1 MAAPAPRV
9 LLLLLLLLPPGA
21 HSEVCMLAGG
31 DSFSPKTC
39 PMFCCGTCYN
49 QYCCSDILKS
59 VWNKEG
65 CADNQDSL
73 ASVRNNME
81 TFPSSLKYTDID
93 TDPLP
98 GFGATIAIGLTI
110 FVLFIVTIIA
120 CFTCSCCCL
129 YKMCRRPRPIV
140 TTTTATTVVH
150 APYPQPTGVP
160 PSYPG
165 PSYQGYH
172 PIPPQPGMVAAP
184 YPTQYP
190 PPYPAQPVGPPAYHE
205 TLAGDA
211 AMAYPAS
218 QPPYNPAYMDPP
230 KATR

>member
-1 MAAPAPRV
+1 
-9 LLLLLLLLPPGA
+9 
-21 HSEVCMLAGG
+21 MLAGG

-73 ASVRNNME
+73 ASVRNNMVE

-98 GFGATIAIGLTI
+98 GGLTI

-150 APYPQPTGVP
+150 APYPQPAGVP

-165 PSYQGYH
+165 PSVLTYQ
-172 PIPPQPGMVAAP
+172 AAGRQVGGNDSG
-184 YPTQYP
+184 TGHTAHGLSL
-190 PPYPAQPVGPPAYHE
+190 YPAQPVGPPAYHE